1 MMQGSDQTKQSHLKD
16 PLAELSNQSQTRP
29 DTNNKYVLLPNGKVR
44 YLRATAVDIFICI
57 LLPFIG
63 FILGVVALVR
73 KETQRA
79 KTMLLISI
87 IAFAIGTEPRNRTST
102 K

>member
-1 MMQGSDQTKQSHLKD
+1 MMQGSDQTKQDHLKK
-16 PLAELSNQSQTRP
+16 PLAELAAHQGQGRT
-29 DTNNKYVLLPNGKVR
+29 DANNKYVLLPNGKVR

-63 FILGVVALVR
+63 FILGVFALVR

-87 IAFAIGTEPRNRTST
+87 IAFAIGTCLRLASA
-102 K
+102 